1 MTRKSGSKK
10 LKRGDRGSKE
20 EEFSSPKRP
29 NMASSDENLA
39 SATTPVPGE
48 ESNDNLPPE
57 PSLAEIKGILNSIQ
71 ETVNNILGEN
81 QKLKE
86 ELKELKASSLSH
98 DREFEN
104 LKKAL
109 ATATKC
115 NDNLKV
121 ELEST
126 KKLVHEQTKQIG
138 NLQYMHDNLEQYSRK
153 NSLELYGIPEGAY
166 ESTEEAVLK
175 VAEALDVQITPQ
187 DIEITHKLK
196 RRGNKP
202 VIVKFTSHK
211 KKTQLYKARIKL
223 KDIKVHDIF
232 PNYAA
237 ATQESNDRIYINENL
252 TQYRRD
258 LVSKASKMKKDD
270 MIFSLWTLDGN
281 VYVKTSPEGCPVR
294 IYHTSNLENL

>member
-39 SATTPVPGE
+39 SATPVPAE
-48 ESNDNLPPE
+48 ESNDSLPPE

-86 ELKELKASSLSH
+86 ELKEPKASSLSH
-98 DREFEN
+98 DRELEN

-153 NSLELYGIPEGAY
+153 
-166 ESTEEAVLK
+166 
-175 VAEALDVQITPQ
+175 TP
-187 DIEITHKLK
+187 L
-196 RRGNKP
+196 
-202 VIVKFTSHK
+202 
-211 KKTQLYKARIKL
+211 
-223 KDIKVHDIF
+223 
-232 PNYAA
+232 NY
-237 ATQESNDRIYINENL
+237 
-252 TQYRRD
+252 
-258 LVSKASKMKKDD
+258 
-270 MIFSLWTLDGN
+270 
-281 VYVKTSPEGCPVR
+281 
-294 IYHTSNLENL
+294 

>member
-1 MTRKSGSKK
+1 MSEISGH
-10 LKRGDRGSKE
+10 
-20 EEFSSPKRP
+20 
-29 NMASSDENLA
+29 
-39 SATTPVPGE
+39 V
-48 ESNDNLPPE
+48 
-57 PSLAEIKGILNSIQ
+57 
-71 ETVNNILGEN
+71 
-81 QKLKE
+81 
-86 ELKELKASSLSH
+86 KASSLSH

-121 ELEST
+121 ELENT

-153 NSLELYGIPEGAY
+153 NSLELHGIPEGAY

-175 VAEALDVQITPQ
+175 VAEALYVQITPQ

-258 LVSKASKMKKDD
+258 LVSKASRMKKDD

-281 VYVKTSPEGCPVR
+281 VYVKTSPEGRPVR